1 MVRRKQHNPHVGDEM
16 RNRRLE
22 AVALLVLPLLVPGCA
37 AKTSTGAPVPVVE
50 ASGVNG
56 DSSARPPV
64 AGPATQQMSADR
76 PIGAADLLEITVFEV
91 PELSRTVRVSES
103 GEISVPLLGATAAA
117 GKTPRQLEAS
127 LRAQL
132 QRSYM
137 HDPQVTVE
145 VKELGTPPIYVIG
158 EVNQPGAFVAT
169 GRSTLTVLRA
179 VAMAEGTKPTA
190 AGKLYVIRTG
200 PGGDRVQLQVSMKD
214 VVRGKS
220 PDLALQANDVVYV
233 PKSTERSL
241 ALGAIDV
248 LVRTVTFRTV
258 F

>member
-1 MVRRKQHNPHVGDEM
+1 VGEPI
-16 RNRRLE
+16 
-22 AVALLVLPLLVPGCA
+22 AVAA
-37 AKTSTGAPVPVVE
+37 AH
-50 ASGVNG
+50 GVNG
-56 DSSARPPV
+56 EGSARPTGTG
-64 AGPATQQMSADR
+64 AGIQQASADR

-103 GEISVPLLGATAAA
+103 GEISLPLLGATAAA

-127 LRAQL
+127 LRSQL

-200 PGGDRVQLQVSMKD
+200 PNGDRVQMQVSMKD
-214 VVRGKS
+214 IVRGRT
-220 PDLALQANDVVYV
+220 PDVALQANDVVYV